1 MAAVQRET
9 KFTKRIRLFDMRVVN
24 FLSHFYANHKIHKT
38 ILTAT
43 YEQMFIDIRF
53 LVHFW
58 NWLVADGV
66 F

>member
-1 MAAVQRET
+1 
-9 KFTKRIRLFDMRVVN
+9 MRVVN

-38 ILTAT
+38 TLIAT

-53 LVHFW
+53 LVRFW